1 MKKQTA
7 IDWLINEIKIARKL
21 CDDLSMEMDI
31 WHTLDVLI
39 AKEKQAKQIEK
50 DQIIFT
56 KVSSCNSQNCEKPFK
71 EKLKC
76 SCGPYFYDK
85 TFN

>member
-1 MKKQTA
+1 MEKQQTA

-39 AKEKQAKQIEK
+39 AKEKQAKEMEKQQIEQALNDGK
-50 DQIIFT
+50 AMVLGNIENKSLEQYY
-56 KVSSCNSQNCEKPFK
+56 N
-71 EKLKC
+71 
-76 SCGPYFYDK
+76 K
-85 TFN
+85 TFKNN